1 VVGGWRRRR
10 AAAAASASASASA
23 LDDDRRRSR
32 PPTVASVS
40 RARSTARDAA
50 ALGGDVNGAEMRDGA
65 RVVAL
70 RLTAGVLSTVVVR
83 SVLAPFERMKLE
95 YILNHSKLPLAK
107 AVGAVFQAEGLKGF
121 WRGNVINL
129 MRVCPYKAIN
139 FAAFD
144 AYRGVAVALSAGAA
158 GAALSSKS
166 TSKSS
171 SPSSADAACAHSAGT
186 HDVNKVYLAVAGAAA
201 GITSLC
207 TCYPMDVVRTRMLV
221 AGGMVKYGSVGKCF
235 ASIMTKEGLSGFYR
249 GFLPALFALT
259 PNGAV
264 YYTMYDHLK
273 SNRLR
278 TLEKEAAERAERAA
292 AAAGKAGKRGN
303 GAKGAVIEMEAPHA
317 IRVEQGYMMLFG
329 AVAGC
334 AAEFSTYPFEVIRR
348 RMQMQMGTSS
358 VSSAVGMK
366 ALRRMTKTL
375 RVILNSRGI
384 PGLYA
389 GCVPGIAQVLPSAAL
404 GYYSYEMF
412 KIVLDVD

>member
-1 VVGGWRRRR
+1 
-10 AAAAASASASASA
+10 
-23 LDDDRRRSR
+23 
-32 PPTVASVS
+32 
-40 RARSTARDAA
+40 
-50 ALGGDVNGAEMRDGA
+50 
-65 RVVAL
+65 
-70 RLTAGVLSTVVVR
+70 
-83 SVLAPFERMKLE
+83 
-95 YILNHSKLPLAK
+95 
-107 AVGAVFQAEGLKGF
+107 
-121 WRGNVINL
+121 
-129 MRVCPYKAIN
+129 
-139 FAAFD
+139 
-144 AYRGVAVALSAGAA
+144 
-158 GAALSSKS
+158 
-166 TSKSS
+166 
-171 SPSSADAACAHSAGT
+171 
-186 HDVNKVYLAVAGAAA
+186 
-201 GITSLC
+201 
-207 TCYPMDVVRTRMLV
+207 MDVVRTRMLV